1 MIMEYMGK
9 EVEQH
14 MAAWEWLVWWTLVIC
29 SLGILYPL
37 YRHRKKEIARTSK
50 FYR

>member
-1 MIMEYMGK
+1 MEYMGK

-14 MAAWEWLVWWTLVIC
+14 MAAWEWLTWWVLIVC
-29 SLGILYPL
+29 SCGILYPF
-37 YRHRKKEIARTSK
+37 YRHRKKEIARTSH